1 MIVNGY
7 KIEPRAN
14 LRGVYLRSADL
25 RSADLRSANLRGAD
39 LSDADLRGADLSD
52 ADLSDADLWSADFR
66 GAYLRSADLRSANL
80 RGAYLRGANLW
91 GVNLRG
97 ANLWCADLRGVY
109 LPPTQV
115 CPEEGSFIAFKKTN
129 KGVVKLLVTEDAKR
143 LNSIGSRK
151 CRASK
156 VKVLEGFEG
165 ATGTH
170 YSDLF
175 YETGATLE
183 VKDFC
188 DDVRVECAEGIHFFI
203 TRKEAEDWT

>member
-1 MIVNGY
+1 MIVNGC
-7 KIEPRAN
+7 KIEPRA
-14 LRGVYLRSADL
+14 YLRNADL
-25 RSADLRSANLRGAD
+25 RNADLRNAD
-39 LSDADLRGADLSD
+39 LRNADLLGASLWGADLRGADL
-52 ADLSDADLWSADFR
+52 R
-66 GAYLRSADLRSANL
+66 GADLRNADL
-80 RGAYLRGANLW
+80 RNADLRN
-91 GVNLRG
+91 
-97 ANLWCADLRGVY
+97 ADLRGAY

-115 CPEEGSFIAFKKTN
+115 CPEEGSFVAFKKTN

-170 YSDLF
+170 YSGLF

-188 DDVRVECAEGIHFFI
+188 DDVRVECAKGIHFFI
-203 TRKEAEDWT
+203 TIKEAASWT